1 MSSEAFFGC
10 GRLGRCRSMVL
21 LLAGYLLALPVAQ
34 AYSVYVSSEKDNTI
48 TVIDGKSHK
57 VLETVPVGERPRGM
71 VLSKDNKVLYIC
83 TSDADHI
90 EVLDLETLQVTH
102 SLPSGPDP
110 ELLALG
116 PEGRYIYAANED
128 DNMVTVIDTVNRSKV
143 TEIQVGVEPEGMGV
157 SPDGKWLVNT
167 SETTNMAHFI
177 NLETLEVEDNVLVDQ
192 RPRVAQFTADGK
204 QVWVSAEIGGTVSV
218 IDVASRQIIKKITFD
233 IPGMHAEA
241 IQPVG
246 IKLTRDGKRA
256 YVALGPAARVAIINV
271 DTFEVEKYQ
280 LVGQRVW
287 NLEFSP
293 DEKFL
298 FTTNGV
304 SNDVTVIDLQRE
316 KAIKSIQVGRLPWG
330 VVVRP

>member
-1 MSSEAFFGC
+1 MGSVSPDACKRPVKRAAGA
-10 GRLGRCRSMVL
+10 L
-21 LLAGYLLALPVAQ
+21 LLTAGLLALPSAQ
-34 AYSVYVSSEKDNTI
+34 AYTVYVSSEKDNNI
-48 TVIDGKSHK
+48 TVIDGKTYK
-57 VLETVPVGERPRGM
+57 VLDTVPVGERPRGM
-71 VLSKDNKVLYIC
+71 VISNDHKVLYIC

-90 EVLDLETLQVTH
+90 EVMDLDTLKVTH
-102 SLPSGPDP
+102 TLPSGPDP

-128 DNMVTVIDTVNRSKV
+128 DNMVTVIDTVERTKV

-157 SPDGKWLVNT
+157 SSDGKWLVNT

-177 NLETLEVEDNVLVDQ
+177 NLKTLEVEDNVLVDQ
-192 RPRVAQFTADGK
+192 RPRVAQFTADNK

-218 IDVASRQIIKKITFD
+218 IDVASRKIVKKITFD
-233 IPGMHAEA
+233 IPGLSPEA

-246 IKLTRDGKRA
+246 IKLTKDGKRA
-256 YVALGPAARVAIINV
+256 YVALGPAARVAIINI
-271 DTFEVEKYQ
+271 DNYEVEKYQ

-304 SNDVTVIDLQRE
+304 SNDVTVIDLERE